1 MNLINVQVPIWDYL
15 MGKGAKNLVIIG
27 IIVLLLWFC
36 NRQCGKHTHV
46 TTIDS
51 TQLALVIPKDSFST
65 DTLIMQTQLRRA
77 MPELTEEFAKHNSTF
92 FAAYLKKNYKYI
104 DNTLKRN

>member
-1 MNLINVQVPIWDYL
+1 MSKKYSTTKTLLIVVIL
-15 MGKGAKNLVIIG
+15 GGALVY
-27 IIVLLLWFC
+27 C

-51 TQLALVIPKDSFST
+51 VQLALVIPKDSFST

-77 MPELTEEFAKHNSTF
+77 MPELTEEFAKYNSTF
-92 FAAYLKKNYKYI
+92 FAAYLKKNYKFI
-104 DNTLKRN
+104 DNTLKKE